1 MKKTQIIKII
11 QKITPQECK
20 AMIFIPL
27 IPLSINSRSTKPLK
41 ILFNDLIGTQI
52 KILKKKEKDILNNLN
67 VTIDDV
73 KIKRNLNI
81 LVNDVSI
88 QIIKMQDIG
97 NNEEENINLY
107 LKELMNQSSNL
118 KYSKID
124 AFIFEYHI
132 QF

>member
-11 QKITPQECK
+11 QKISSQECK

-41 ILFNDLIGTQI
+41 FLFNDLIGTQI